1 VAKEL
6 FKGAVLLGPL
16 PAVLVTTVDG
26 NSKVNVFTVGWTGVA
41 CTRPPMVTIAVR
53 KERLSY
59 ENIQA
64 TGEFVIN
71 LTTTEMLKMTDFCG
85 CRSGRV
91 VDKIKHFGLELDPG
105 SEVNV
110 PSLSVSPVALECKVR
125 SVTELGTHDLFLAE
139 IVCNKVDSRVI
150 DKNGKFD
157 LARAGLLAYCH
168 GEYFSL
174 SRRPLAGFGHSVAK
188 KSTRRALHVKRFQG
202 KNKNNKKDK

>member
-1 VAKEL
+1 MAKEL
-6 FKGAVLLGPL
+6 FKGSVLMGPL
-16 PAVLVTTVDG
+16 PAVLVTTVDASG
-26 NSKVNVFTVGWTGVA
+26 KVNVFTVGWTGIA

-71 LTTTEMLKMTDFCG
+71 LTTIEMLKMTDFCG
-85 CRSGRV
+85 CRSGRKI
-91 VDKIKHFGLELDPG
+91 DKIKHFGMELEPG
-105 SEVNV
+105 SDVNV
-110 PSLSVSPVALECKVR
+110 PSLAKSPVALECKVK

-139 IVCNKVDSRVI
+139 IVRNKIESSVI

-157 LARAGLLAYCH
+157 LAKAGLLAYCH

-174 SRRPLAGFGHSVAK
+174 GRPSCLGLQPGQILP
-188 KSTRRALHVKRFQG
+188 ALIVT
-202 KNKNNKKDK
+202 

>member
-1 VAKEL
+1 MAKEL
-6 FKGAVLLGPL
+6 FKGSVLMGPL
-16 PAVLVTTVDG
+16 PAVLVTTVDVSG
-26 NSKVNVFTVGWTGVA
+26 KVNVFTVGWTGIA

-71 LTTTEMLKMTDFCG
+71 LTTIEMLKMTDFCG
-85 CRSGRV
+85 CRSGRT

-105 SEVNV
+105 SDVKV
-110 PSLSVSPVALECKVR
+110 PSLAKSPVALECKVK

-139 IVCNKVDSRVI
+139 IVRNKIEKSVI
-150 DKNGKFD
+150 DKDGKFD
-157 LARAGLLAYCH
+157 LAKAGLLAYCH

-174 SRRPLAGFGHSVAK
+174 GRRPLATFGHSVAK
-188 KSTRRALHVKRFQG
+188 KSTRQANHVKRFQVNKQ
-202 KNKNNKKDK
+202 KNKK